1 MLSKCQFSI
10 LWEKLRCPGAREP
23 EDRRAAWPQSPNSV
37 HLLQNTT
44 DGQPRVWGVRIVLV
58 KWGCKKIGGK
68 EIRGWT
74 MKSSQFCV
82 QTSTENSSVLVC
94 CTVGLAGVWWGT
106 ISLPTP
112 VAFMTSLSPVLLLHS
127 PTFPCPNWGF
137 PGSDQQY
144 LQSLSSVQMLF
155 SWNEL
160 ELDVSKMTYP
170 SIILFGIGQEIPQL
184 LKTNRF
190 PMQWCE
196 TSSSPQPPSLFFPNN
211 REEWRKPLFKLL
223 FLIRL
228 KRCRGLLTSW
238 SIMDVDSEEQ
248 VVSPHFSL
256 SNAFRYYIFVGPN
269 ICKTFGAV
277 SHSPWG

>member
-1 MLSKCQFSI
+1 MGLQK
-10 LWEKLRCPGAREP
+10 
-23 EDRRAAWPQSPNSV
+23 DRGEGN
-37 HLLQNTT
+37 
-44 DGQPRVWGVRIVLV
+44 
-58 KWGCKKIGGK
+58 K
-68 EIRGWT
+68 
-74 MKSSQFCV
+74 
-82 QTSTENSSVLVC
+82 
-94 CTVGLAGVWWGT
+94 GLNNEEQ
-106 ISLPTP
+106 
-112 VAFMTSLSPVLLLHS
+112 PVLCANEHREFFCTCVLHS
-127 PTFPCPNWGF
+127 GAGWCVVRDHLFACTCGFHDISESCVFAALPNFTMPNWGF
-137 PGSDQQY
+137 PCSKQQY

-160 ELDVSKMTYP
+160 ELDVSKITYP
-170 SIILFGIGQEIPQL
+170 SIVLFGIGQEIPQL

-211 REEWRKPLFKLL
+211 REEWRKPFFKLL

-269 ICKTFGAV
+269 ICKTFGAA